1 MAGFGTRLRPLTWS
15 KPKPLVSLAGKT
27 VLDYVLDMFRSVPHF
42 DKAEFVFILGPMMGD
57 QIREHIAKNYP
68 DWHVDYAVQPEM
80 KGQSD
85 AFWQAREYIHGPMLM
100 AFSDTLI
107 ENDFSFL
114 DMEEKDAVAWVKPV
128 PDPRRFGV
136 AEVIASGEVTKL
148 TEKPKDMSNNLA
160 VVGCYYFKEGEDL
173 ISAIEEQIERKIS
186 LGDEYYLADAINIL
200 LDRGKKM
207 RTEKVDVWLDAGTP
221 EALLDTN
228 QYLLEHGR
236 DNMDMINDYDNTIII
251 PPVNIHPNA
260 RVSQSLL
267 GPHVSLGDGAVIQ
280 GSIIKNSIIGEG
292 THITNSMLETSII
305 GHNVTVSGQTG
316 KLNLGDNSWAV
327 K

>member
-1 MAGFGTRLRPLTWS
+1 MTHPVCS
-15 KPKPLVSLAGKT
+15 
-27 VLDYVLDMFRSVPHF
+27 
-42 DKAEFVFILGPMMGD
+42 GP
-57 QIREHIAKNYP
+57 R
-68 DWHVDYAVQPEM
+68 
-80 KGQSD
+80 
-85 AFWQAREYIHGPMLM
+85 
-100 AFSDTLI
+100 
-107 ENDFSFL
+107 
-114 DMEEKDAVAWVKPV
+114 
-128 PDPRRFGV
+128 
-136 AEVIASGEVTKL
+136 
-148 TEKPKDMSNNLA
+148 
-160 VVGCYYFKEGEDL
+160 
-173 ISAIEEQIERKIS
+173 
-186 LGDEYYLADAINIL
+186 
-200 LDRGKKM
+200 
-207 RTEKVDVWLDAGTP
+207 
-221 EALLDTN
+221 N